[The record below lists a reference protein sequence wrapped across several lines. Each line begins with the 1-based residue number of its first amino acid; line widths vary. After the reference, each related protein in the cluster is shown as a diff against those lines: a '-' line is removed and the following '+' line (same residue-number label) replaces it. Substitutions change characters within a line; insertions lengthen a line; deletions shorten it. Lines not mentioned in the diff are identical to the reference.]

1 MAERT
6 RGHRSRPGSRPSTAT
21 GTGLAPQQPQA
32 GYVTEAR
39 LEAALARVGAQ
50 IKTNSDAIQAVNSR
64 ANTISDNVAAQTT
77 ALKKEM
83 EERKKDT
90 ATLKKQIQDESRKAR
105 ELSILPLLLQR
116 QPQVTLQTAGPTTQA
131 LDGIPAGT
139 KVVTDVKLQQSSD
152 NLLPLILMMGGST
165 GSDSSSTSDNSLLL
179 LALMFSQRP

>member
-1 MAERT
+1 
-6 RGHRSRPGSRPSTAT
+6 
-21 GTGLAPQQPQA
+21 LAPPQPQA

-39 LEAALARVGAQ
+39 LQAALARVGEQ
-50 IKTNSDAIQAVNSR
+50 IKINSDAIKAVNNRTS
-64 ANTISDNVAAQTT
+64 TISDNVAAQTA

-116 QPQVTLQTAGPTTQA
+116 PPQLTLQTAGPTTKD
-131 LDGIPAGT
+131 LDGIQAGT

-165 GSDSSSTSDNSLLL
+165 GSDSSSTSDNSMLLM
-179 LALMFSQRP
+179 ALMFSQRPS